1 MTMRIRHVHIR
12 NVHIRST
19 LGLRAALFALAV
31 VVSACG
37 GTGGDD
43 AAGGDASIDD
53 AESATTVSDAS
64 GADET
69 DGDETVETVETDA
82 TTTTT
87 TAPIVV
93 DNPLV
98 EITVAATESGPRP
111 LLAWDAI
118 DGAVDYRVVV
128 LDAQGQPYWAWSGPE
143 TEINVGGVSNPD
155 AAGATVFEPMTWTV
169 AAIDADGVPVA
180 MSAAGALTP

>member
-53 AESATTVSDAS
+53 AESATTVGDAS

-69 DGDETVETVETDA
+69 DGDETVETDA

>member
-69 DGDETVETVETDA
+69 DGDETVETDA